1 MRCFD
6 TLLGDFVVAARSGQV
21 SEPRTEIQRRAMA
34 VLTQKAIE
42 QGYEFSDVF
51 VPSKQPS
58 ATKRELLVAT

>member
-1 MRCFD
+1 
-6 TLLGDFVVAARSGQV
+6 
-21 SEPRTEIQRRAMA
+21 MA